1 MISGAPIRSNI
12 LRHNIAIGPLMSVSN
27 PEFSESSLLRP
38 VEISRGDHP
47 QKKGASVVLMFA
59 AIGVV
64 FGDIGTSP
72 LYALKECFSAE
83 HGIPFSTDAVYGVIS
98 MVFWAFAIV
107 VSLKYVLFVMRAN
120 NHGEGGIL
128 ALMALALRTAPSGSK
143 RSLLIIMAGVFG
155 ACMFYG
161 DAIITPAISVLSA
174 VEGLEVISSELA
186 SYVMPITISI
196 LVALFLIQKT
206 GTDVVGKLFGPI
218 MLIWFLTIGLMGIYQ
233 VIENLAIFAA
243 INPMYA
249 INFLIEHSLQGFIVL
264 GAVFLVLTGAE
275 ALYADM
281 GHFGL
286 KPIRMGWFF
295 IVMPCL
301 LLNYFGQGAMFLS
314 NPETISNPFFL
325 MVPENFVLPL
335 VFLATSA
342 TVIASQA
349 VISGAFSMTSQAI
362 LLGFL
367 PRMKIL
373 HTSDREIGQIYMP
386 LVNWAL
392 LVLVVMV
399 VLAFKQSADLAAA
412 YGIAVTTT
420 MIVTTFLAA
429 IVMRVVWRWNT
440 LLVTLVIGAFLIV
453 DLAFLIANLLKIMEG
468 GWFPLLLGAVCFMFL
483 MTWYQGRKILRQNA
497 MSNGIA
503 LKGFIDVLIQHPPH
517 RVEGTAV
524 FLTAHVDYLP
534 VSFLH
539 NLKHNHVLHQRV
551 FFLKVSIWDVPYVKE
566 EERITLRDLDNGIY
580 VVRAVYGFNE
590 TPDVSHII
598 ELIEKSS
605 GLKFDLMDTS
615 FFLSR
620 DTIVSTE
627 IPGMALWRERLFCW
641 MYQNAGRQSDFF
653 KIPTNRLVELGAKVE
668 I

>member
-1 MISGAPIRSNI
+1 
-12 LRHNIAIGPLMSVSN
+12 MSVSN
-27 PEFSESSLLRP
+27 QEFSQSSLLRP
-38 VEISRGDHP
+38 VEISRQENSHP
-47 QKKGASVVLMFA
+47 PGASFSLMLA

-72 LYALKECFSAE
+72 LYALKECFSPE
-83 HGIPFSTDAVYGVIS
+83 HGIPFSPEAVYGVIS
-98 MVFWAFAIV
+98 MVFWAFMIV
-107 VSLKYVLFVMRAN
+107 VSLKYVMFVMRAN

-143 RSLLIIMAGVFG
+143 RSLIIIMAGVFG

-174 VEGLEVISSELA
+174 VEGMEVISPDFKP
-186 SYVMPITISI
+186 YIIPVTIII
-196 LVALFLIQKT
+196 LVGLFLIQKT
-206 GTDVVGKLFGPI
+206 GTAVVGKLFGPV
-218 MLIWFLTIGLMGIYQ
+218 MLVWFVVVGLMGIYQ
-233 VIENLAIFAA
+233 VIDNPAIFAA

-249 INFLIEHSLQGFIVL
+249 VQFMHDHALQGFIVL

-281 GHFGL
+281 GHFGD
-286 KPIRMGWFF
+286 KPIRLGWFL

-301 LLNYFGQGAMFLS
+301 MLNYFGQGAMFLS
-314 NPETISNPFFL
+314 HPENITNPFFL
-325 MVPENFVLPL
+325 MVPEVFVIPL
-335 VFLATSA
+335 VILATIA

-362 LLGFL
+362 LLGFV
-367 PRMKIL
+367 PRMKIT

-386 LVNWAL
+386 LVNWTL
-392 LVLVVMV
+392 LVLVIAV
-399 VLAFKQSADLAAA
+399 VLAFKQSANLAAA

-440 LLVTLVIGAFLIV
+440 LLVTLVISAFLIV
-453 DLAFLIANLLKIMEG
+453 DLAFLAANLLKIMEG
-468 GWFPLLLGAVCFMFL
+468 GWFPLLLGAACFLLL
-483 MTWYQGRKILRQNA
+483 MTWYQGRKQLRQRA
-497 MSNGIA
+497 LEAGIE
-503 LKGFIDVLIQHPPH
+503 LKGFIDVLMKSPPH
-517 RVEGTAV
+517 RVEGTAI

-539 NLKHNHVLHQRV
+539 NLKHNHVLHERV
-551 FFLKVSIWDVPYVKE
+551 FFLKVSIWDVPYVKD
-566 EERITLRDLDNGIY
+566 EERITLRDLGNNIY

-590 TPDVSHII
+590 TPDMGKII

-605 GLKFDLMDTS
+605 GLHFNMMDTS

-620 DTIVSTE
+620 DTIVATE
-627 IPGMALWRERLFCW
+627 AAGMAIWRERMFCW

-653 KIPTNRLVELGAKVE
+653 KIPANRLVELGAKVE

>member
-1 MISGAPIRSNI
+1 
-12 LRHNIAIGPLMSVSN
+12 MSVSN

-38 VEISRGDHP
+38 VEVSRERHP
-47 QKKGASVVLMFA
+47 HKKGASISLMFA

-72 LYALKECFSAE
+72 LYALKECFSPE
-83 HGIPFSTDAVYGVIS
+83 HGIPFSADAVYGVIS

-128 ALMALALRTAPSGSK
+128 ALMALALRTAPTGSK

-174 VEGLEVISSELA
+174 VEGLEVISKDLS
-186 SYVMPITISI
+186 SYVIPVTIII
-196 LVALFLIQKT
+196 LTILFLIQKT
-206 GTDVVGKLFGPI
+206 GTDIVGKLFGPI
-218 MLIWFLTIGLMGIYQ
+218 MMAWFVVIGLMGLNQ
-233 VIENLAIFAA
+233 VVQNPAIFTAV
-243 INPMYA
+243 NPMHA
-249 INFLIEHSLQGFIVL
+249 IYFMYQHALQGFIVL

-281 GHFGL
+281 GHFGV

-314 NPETISNPFFL
+314 RPETISNPFFL
-325 MVPENFVLPL
+325 MVSEEFVFPL
-335 VFLATSA
+335 VILATAA

-362 LLGFL
+362 LLGFV
-367 PRMKIL
+367 PRMKVR

-386 LVNWAL
+386 LVNWVLLAL
-392 LVLVVMV
+392 VIIV
-399 VLAFKQSADLAAA
+399 VLAFKKSENLAAA

-420 MIVTTFLAA
+420 MIITTFLAA

-440 LLVTLVIGAFLIV
+440 FLVTFVISAFLIV
-453 DLAFLIANLLKIMEG
+453 DFAFLSANLLKILEG
-468 GWFPLLLGAVCFMFL
+468 GWFPLLLGAVCFVLL

-497 MSNGIA
+497 MNNGIE
-503 LKGFIDVLIQHPPH
+503 LKGFIEALMMHPPH
-517 RVEGTAV
+517 RVDGTAV
-524 FLTAHVDYLP
+524 FLTAHVDYVP

-539 NLKHNHVLHQRV
+539 NLKHNHILHERV
-551 FFLKVSIWDVPYVKE
+551 FFLKVSIWDVPYVKD
-566 EERITLRDLDNGIY
+566 EERITLRDLGNGIY
-580 VVRAVYGFNE
+580 IVRAVYGFNE
-590 TPDVSHII
+590 TPDVGQIT

-605 GLKFDLMDTS
+605 DLKLDPMNTS

-627 IPGMALWRERLFCW
+627 IPGMALWRERLFGW
-641 MYQNAGRQSDFF
+641 MYQNAARQSDFI
-653 KIPTNRLVELGAKVE
+653 KIPANRLVELGAKVE

>member
-1 MISGAPIRSNI
+1 
-12 LRHNIAIGPLMSVSN
+12 MSVSN
-27 PEFSESSLLRP
+27 QEFSQSSLLRP
-38 VEISRGDHP
+38 VEISRQESSHP
-47 QKKGASVVLMFA
+47 QGASFSLMLA

-72 LYALKECFSAE
+72 LYALKECFSPE
-83 HGIPFSTDAVYGVIS
+83 HGIPFSDEAVFGVIS

-128 ALMALALRTAPSGSK
+128 ALMALALRTAPAGSK
-143 RSLLIIMAGVFG
+143 RSLMIIMAGVFG

-174 VEGLEVISSELA
+174 VEGLEVISPDLK
-186 SYVMPITISI
+186 SYIIPVTIVI
-196 LVALFLIQKT
+196 LVGLFLIQKT
-206 GTDVVGKLFGPI
+206 GTAVVGNLFGPV
-218 MLIWFLTIGLMGIYQ
+218 MLVWFLVIGLMGLYQ
-233 VIENLAIFAA
+233 VIDNPVIFTA
-243 INPMYA
+243 INPVYA
-249 INFLIEHSLQGFIVL
+249 IRFMIEHALQGFIVL

-281 GHFGL
+281 GHFGI
-286 KPIRMGWFF
+286 KPIRMGWFLF
-295 IVMPCL
+295 VMPCL

-314 NPETISNPFFL
+314 HPENITNPFFL
-325 MVPENFVLPL
+325 MVPDAFVIPL
-335 VFLATSA
+335 VILATLA

-362 LLGFL
+362 LLGFV

-392 LVLVVMV
+392 LVLVIAV
-399 VLAFKQSADLAAA
+399 VLAFKESANLAAA

-440 LLVTLVIGAFLIV
+440 LLVTFVISAFLIV
-453 DLAFLIANLLKIMEG
+453 DLAFLVANLLKIMEG
-468 GWFPLLLGAVCFMFL
+468 GWFPLLLGAMCFLLL
-483 MTWYQGRKILRQNA
+483 MTWYQGRKLLRKRA
-497 MSNGIA
+497 VEEGIE
-503 LKGFIDVLIQHPPH
+503 LKGFIDVLMKNPPH
-517 RVEGTAV
+517 RVEGTAI

-539 NLKHNHVLHQRV
+539 NLKHNHILHERV

-566 EERITLRDLDNGIY
+566 EERITLRDLGNNIF

-590 TPDVSHII
+590 TPDMGKII
-598 ELIEKSS
+598 ELLEKSS
-605 GLKFDLMDTS
+605 GLQFNVMDTS

-620 DTIVSTE
+620 DTIVATE
-627 IPGMALWRERLFCW
+627 LPGMALWRERLFCW

-653 KIPTNRLVELGAKVE
+653 KIPANRLVELGAKVE

>member
-1 MISGAPIRSNI
+1 M
-12 LRHNIAIGPLMSVSN
+12 L
-27 PEFSESSLLRP
+27 
-38 VEISRGDHP
+38 
-47 QKKGASVVLMFA
+47 A

-72 LYALKECFSAE
+72 LYALKECFSPE
-83 HGIPFSTDAVYGVIS
+83 HGIPFSPEAVYGVIS

-107 VSLKYVLFVMRAN
+107 VSLKYVMFVMRAN

-128 ALMALALRTAPSGSK
+128 ALMALALRTAPTGSK

-174 VEGLEVISSELA
+174 VEGMEVISHDFTR
-186 SYVMPITISI
+186 YIIPTTIVI
-196 LVALFLIQKT
+196 LVILFFIQKT
-206 GTDVVGKLFGPI
+206 GTAVVGNLFGPV
-218 MLIWFLTIGLMGIYQ
+218 MLLWFAVIGLMGIYQ
-233 VIENLAIFAA
+233 VIDNPAIFAA
-243 INPMYA
+243 INPLYA
-249 INFLIEHSLQGFIVL
+249 IQFMDEHALQGFIVL

-281 GHFGL
+281 GHFGA
-286 KPIRMGWFF
+286 KPIRLGWFF

-301 LLNYFGQGAMFLS
+301 ILNYFGQGAMFL
-314 NPETISNPFFL
+314 NHPENITNPFFL
-325 MVPENFVLPL
+325 MVPEGFVFPL
-335 VFLATSA
+335 VILATLA

-362 LLGFL
+362 LLGFV
-367 PRMKIL
+367 PRMKIR

-386 LVNWAL
+386 LVNWSL
-392 LVLVVMV
+392 LVLVIAV
-399 VLAFKQSADLAAA
+399 VLAFKKSENLAAA

-429 IVMRVVWRWNT
+429 IVMRIVWRWNT
-440 LLVTLVIGAFLIV
+440 LLVTLVISAFLIV
-453 DLAFLIANLLKIMEG
+453 DLAFLTANLLKILEG
-468 GWFPLLLGAVCFMFL
+468 GWFPLLLGAACFLLL
-483 MTWYQGRKILRQNA
+483 MTWYQGRKLLRQRA
-497 MSNGIA
+497 MEEGIE
-503 LKGFIDVLIQHPPH
+503 LKGFIDVLMKNPPH
-517 RVEGTAV
+517 RVEGTAI

-539 NLKHNHVLHQRV
+539 NLKHNHVLHERV
-551 FFLKVSIWDVPYVKE
+551 FFLKVSIWDVPYVKD
-566 EERITLRDLDNGIY
+566 EERINLRDLGNNIY

-590 TPDVSHII
+590 TPDMGKII

-605 GLKFDLMDTS
+605 GLKFNLMDTS

-620 DTIVSTE
+620 DTIVATE
-627 IPGMALWRERLFCW
+627 LPGMALWRERLFCW

-653 KIPTNRLVELGAKVE
+653 KIPANRLVELGAKVE

>member
-1 MISGAPIRSNI
+1 
-12 LRHNIAIGPLMSVSN
+12 MSVSK
-27 PEFSESSLLRP
+27 PEFSESTLLRP
-38 VEISRGDHP
+38 VEISRQEQVH
-47 QKKGASVVLMFA
+47 QKGAAFTLMLA

-72 LYALKECFSAE
+72 LYALKECFSPE
-83 HGIPFSTDAVYGVIS
+83 HGIPFSAEAVYGVIS
-98 MVFWAFAIV
+98 MVFWAFTIV

-120 NHGEGGIL
+120 NDGEGGIL
-128 ALMALALRTAPSGSK
+128 ALMALALRTAPAGSK
-143 RSLLIIMAGVFG
+143 RSMTIIMAGVFG

-174 VEGLEVISSELA
+174 VEGMEVISSDLTRF
-186 SYVMPITISI
+186 VIPVTILI
-196 LVALFLIQKT
+196 LVLLFFIQKT
-206 GTDVVGKLFGPI
+206 GTTVVGNLFGPV
-218 MLIWFLTIGLMGIYQ
+218 MLVWFLVIGAMGLNQ
-233 VIENLAIFAA
+233 VVANPAIFAA
-243 INPMYA
+243 VNPMYA
-249 INFLIEHSLQGFIVL
+249 VQFLDQHALQGFIVL

-281 GHFGL
+281 GHFGI
-286 KPIRMGWFF
+286 KPIRMGWFL

-301 LLNYFGQGAMFLS
+301 ILNYFGQGAMFLN

-325 MVPENFVLPL
+325 MVPDAFVFPL
-335 VFLATSA
+335 VILATVA

-362 LLGFL
+362 LLGFV
-367 PRMKIL
+367 PRMKVR

-386 LVNWAL
+386 LVNWTL
-392 LVLVVMV
+392 LILVVAV
-399 VLAFKQSADLAAA
+399 VFAFKKSENLAAA

-420 MIVTTFLAA
+420 MIMTTFLAA
-429 IVMRVVWRWNT
+429 IVMRVLWRWNT
-440 LLVTLVIGAFLIV
+440 LLVVFVIGAFITV
-453 DLAFLIANLLKIMEG
+453 DLAFLAANLLKIMDG
-468 GWFPLLLGAVCFMFL
+468 GWFPLLLGAVCFL
-483 MTWYQGRKILRQNA
+483 LLITWYQGRQLLRIRA
-497 MSNGIA
+497 REEGIE
-503 LKGFIDVLIQHPPH
+503 LKGFIDALMINPPH
-517 RVEGTAV
+517 RVEGTAI

-539 NLKHNHVLHQRV
+539 NLKHNHVLHDRV
-551 FFLKVSIWDVPYVKE
+551 FFLKVSIWDVPYVKD
-566 EERITLRDLDNGIY
+566 EERITLRDLGNNIY
-580 VVRAVYGFNE
+580 IVRAVYGFNE
-590 TPDVSHII
+590 TPDMGMII

-605 GLKFDLMDTS
+605 GLQFNLMETS

-627 IPGMALWRERLFCW
+627 LPGMAMWRERIFCW

-653 KIPTNRLVELGAKVE
+653 KIPANRLVELGAKVE

>member
-1 MISGAPIRSNI
+1 
-12 LRHNIAIGPLMSVSN
+12 MSVSN

-38 VEISRGDHP
+38 VEVSREDHLP
-47 QKKGASVVLMFA
+47 KKGASLALMMA

-72 LYALKECFSAE
+72 LYALKECFSPE
-83 HGIPFSTDAVYGVIS
+83 HGIPFSADAVYGVIS

-120 NHGEGGIL
+120 NNGEGGIL
-128 ALMALALRTAPSGSK
+128 ALMALALRTAPAGSK
-143 RSLLIIMAGVFG
+143 RAFLIIMSGVFG

-174 VEGLEVISSELA
+174 VEGMEVISPDFTR
-186 SYVMPITISI
+186 YVLPTTILI
-196 LVALFLIQKT
+196 LLLLFFIQKT
-206 GTDVVGKLFGPI
+206 GTAVVGNLFGPV
-218 MLIWFLTIGLMGIYQ
+218 MLVWFAVIGLMGLNQ
-233 VIENLAIFAA
+233 VVQNPAIFAA
-243 INPMYA
+243 VNPLYA
-249 INFLIEHSLQGFIVL
+249 VRFMQEHALQGFIVL

-281 GHFGL
+281 GHFGA

-295 IVMPCL
+295 VVMPCL
-301 LLNYFGQGAMFLS
+301 ILNYFGQGAMFLN
-314 NPETISNPFFL
+314 NPEAIQNPFFL
-325 MVPENFVLPL
+325 MVPEAFVFPL
-335 VFLATSA
+335 VILATVA

-362 LLGFL
+362 LLGFV
-367 PRMKIL
+367 PRMKVQ
-373 HTSDREIGQIYMP
+373 HTSDKEIGQIYMP
-386 LVNWAL
+386 LINWTL
-392 LVLVVMV
+392 LVLVVAV
-399 VLAFKQSADLAAA
+399 VLAFKKSENLAAA

-440 LLVTLVIGAFLIV
+440 ILVSLVLGAFLVV
-453 DLAFLIANLLKIMEG
+453 DFAFLLANLLKIMEG
-468 GWFPLLLGAVCFMFL
+468 GWFPLLLGAACFLLL
-483 MTWYQGRKILRQNA
+483 MTWYQGRQLLRQHA
-497 MSNGIA
+497 TDNGIE
-503 LKGFIDVLIQHPPH
+503 LKGFIDSLMKHPPH
-517 RVEGTAV
+517 RVEGTAI

-539 NLKHNHVLHQRV
+539 NLKHNHVLHERV
-551 FFLKVSIWDVPYVKE
+551 FFLKVSIWDVPYVKDD
-566 EERITLRDLDNGIY
+566 ERITLRDLGNGIY

-590 TPDVSHII
+590 TPDMLKIL
-598 ELIEKSS
+598 ELIEHNSD
-605 GLKFDLMDTS
+605 LKFDLMNTS

-627 IPGMALWRERLFCW
+627 IPGMAMWRERLFCW